1 MPEGQIKAGVLA
13 IGDELL
19 AGLRINTDIALIA
32 NFLEKFGREIGEERT
47 VRDEDEAI
55 KSAVAELSE
64 RFPLVI
70 TTGGLGP
77 THDDRTR
84 YAIADLLRKEL
95 IRKEELLE
103 GIKKRLK
110 ELEMQ
115 YIPEIHDNYALV
127 PQGFEPIPNKAG
139 IAPGLFYHADGKT
152 ILLLPGPPREVKAV
166 LQKIEPK
173 FKELFGQSL
182 VVKKTIRTFG
192 IPEVDIQDKLK
203 DVMEELGHVSLLP
216 SPIGVD
222 VVLKAIGKE
231 EKKVREEIE
240 KKAET
245 VKHILGEDVY
255 GEDDDTLEKV
265 VGEILRRRR
274 LRIGVAESCTGG
286 LVSHLITNVP
296 GSSDYFWGNVVA
308 YDNKVKEEV
317 LGVPSELI
325 AHFGAVSE
333 PVALMMAEG
342 IRKLLHVEVGISTT
356 GIAGPTGGTPK
367 NPVGLVYMGI
377 SIMGRTKVFHK
388 IFKADRLG
396 VKEQSAYTLLDA
408 LRRELLKC

>member
-1 MPEGQIKAGVLA
+1 
-13 IGDELL
+13 
-19 AGLRINTDIALIA
+19 
-32 NFLEKFGREIGEERT
+32 
-47 VRDEDEAI
+47 
-55 KSAVAELSE
+55 
-64 RFPLVI
+64 
-70 TTGGLGP
+70 
-77 THDDRTR
+77 
-84 YAIADLLRKEL
+84 
-95 IRKEELLE
+95 
-103 GIKKRLK
+103 
-110 ELEMQ
+110 MQ

-203 DVMEELGHVSLLP
+203 DVIDELGHVSLLP

-222 VVLKAIGKE
+222 VVLKAMGKE

-356 GIAGPTGGTPK
+356 GIAGPTGGTPRK
-367 NPVGLVYMGI
+367 PVGLVYMGI